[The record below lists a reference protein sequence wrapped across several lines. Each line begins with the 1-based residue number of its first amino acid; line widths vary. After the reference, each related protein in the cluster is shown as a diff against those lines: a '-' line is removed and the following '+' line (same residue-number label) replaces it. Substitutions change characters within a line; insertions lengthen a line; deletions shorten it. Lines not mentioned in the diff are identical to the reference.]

1 MHSVVQSVTDRIIAR
16 SKASREAYLAAL
28 NDARNHGVHR
38 SSLSCGNL
46 AHGFAACNP
55 DDKNALRQLT
65 KANIGIITAFND
77 MLSAHQPYETYPDLL
92 KKACQE
98 VGSVA
103 QVAGG
108 VPAMCDGVTQ
118 GQPGM
123 ELSLLSREVI
133 AMATAVGLSH
143 NMFDGALLL
152 GICDKIVPGLLI
164 GALSFGHL
172 PMLFVPAGPM
182 KSGIPNKEKARIR
195 QQFAQGKVDRAQ
207 LLEAEAQSYHSAG
220 TCTFYGTANS
230 NQLMLE
236 VMGLQLPGSSF
247 VNPDDPLRE
256 ALNKMAAKQVC
267 RLTELGTQYSP
278 IGEIVNEKS
287 IVNGIVALLATGG
300 STNLTMHI
308 VAAAR
313 AAGIIVN
320 WDDFSELSDAV
331 PLLARV
337 YPNGHADIN
346 HFHAAGGM
354 AFLIKELLDAGLVH
368 EDVNTVAGFGLRR
381 YTQEPKLLDGELRW
395 VDGPTVSLDTEV
407 LTSVATPFQ
416 NNGGLKLL
424 KGNLGRAV
432 IKVSAVQPQHRVV
445 EAPAVVIDDQNK
457 LDALFKSGALDR
469 DCVVVVKGQGPKANG
484 MPELH
489 KLTPPLSV
497 LQGKGFKVA
506 IVTDGRMSGAS
517 GKVPAAIHLSP
528 ESMNGGLIGKV
539 QDGDM
544 IALDCDT
551 QTLQLEVS
559 DAELAARTAS
569 TPDLSGNQHGT
580 GRDIFAMFRANG
592 LDKSVTNV
600 WRVEVD
606 AATYTYQ
613 LSREGRLFRVEFD
626 LARPV
631 TPPPAPWGW

>member
-16 SKASREAYLAAL
+16 SKASRAAYLAAL

-55 DDKNALRQLT
+55 ADKNALRQLT

-77 MLSAHQPYETYPDLL
+77 MLSAHQPYETYPELL

-195 QQFAQGKVDRAQ
+195 QLFAQGKVDRAQ

-256 ALNKMAAKQVC
+256 ALNNMAAKQVC

-278 IGEIVNEKS
+278 IGEVVNEKS
-287 IVNGIVALLATGG
+287 VVNGIVALLATGG

-354 AFLIKELLDAGLVH
+354 AFLIKELLDAGLLH
-368 EDVNTVAGFGLRR
+368 EDVNTVAGYGLRR

-395 VDGPTVSLDTEV
+395 VEGPTVSLDTEV
-407 LTSVATPFQ
+407 LAPVAAPFQ
-416 NNGGLKLL
+416 SNGGLKLL

-457 LDALFKSGALDR
+457 LDALFKSGELEK

-489 KLTPPLSV
+489 KLTPLLGS
-497 LQGKGFKVA
+497 LQDKGFKVA
-506 IVTDGRMSGAS
+506 LMTDGRMSGAS
-517 GKVPAAIHLSP
+517 GKVPAAIHLTP
-528 ESMNGGLIGKV
+528 EAIDGGLIAKV
-539 QDGDM
+539 QDGDL
-544 IALDCDT
+544 IRIDALT
-551 QTLQLEVS
+551 GELSLLVS
-559 DAELAARTAS
+559 DTELTARTAAQIDLHHSGYGMGRELFSVLRSNLSSPETGARS
-569 TPDLSGNQHGT
+569 TSAIDEL
-580 GRDIFAMFRANG
+580 
-592 LDKSVTNV
+592 
-600 WRVEVD
+600 
-606 AATYTYQ
+606 Y
-613 LSREGRLFRVEFD
+613 
-626 LARPV
+626 
-631 TPPPAPWGW
+631 

>member
-46 AHGFAACNP
+46 AHGFAACSP

-77 MLSAHQPYETYPDLL
+77 MLSAHQPYETYPELL

-278 IGEIVNEKS
+278 IGEVVNEKS
-287 IVNGIVALLATGG
+287 VVNGIVALLATGG

-354 AFLIKELLDAGLVH
+354 AFLIKELLDAGLLH

-407 LTSVATPFQ
+407 LTSVASPFQ

-432 IKVSAVQPQHRVV
+432 IKVSAVQEKHRVV

-489 KLTPPLSV
+489 KLTPLLGS
-497 LQGKGFKVA
+497 LQDKGFKVA
-506 IVTDGRMSGAS
+506 LMTDGRMSGAS
-517 GKVPAAIHLSP
+517 GKVPAAIHLTP
-528 ESMNGGLIGKV
+528 EAIDGGLIAKV
-539 QDGDM
+539 QDGDL
-544 IALDCDT
+544 IRVDALT
-551 QTLQLEVS
+551 GELSLLVS
-559 DAELAARTAS
+559 DAELAARTAAEIDLRQSRYGMGRELFGALRSNLSSPETGARS
-569 TPDLSGNQHGT
+569 TSAIDEL
-580 GRDIFAMFRANG
+580 
-592 LDKSVTNV
+592 
-600 WRVEVD
+600 
-606 AATYTYQ
+606 Y
-613 LSREGRLFRVEFD
+613 
-626 LARPV
+626 
-631 TPPPAPWGW
+631 

>member
-1 MHSVVQSVTDRIIAR
+1 MHSVVQAVTDRIIAR
-16 SKASREAYLAAL
+16 SKASREKYLAAL
-28 NDARNHGVHR
+28 KQAQTHGVHR
-38 SSLSCGNL
+38 ASLSCGNL
-46 AHGFAACNP
+46 AHGYAACNAT
-55 DDKNALRQLT
+55 DKSVLRHLT
-65 KANIGIITAFND
+65 KANIGIVTAYND
-77 MLSAHQPYETYPDLL
+77 MLSAHQPYGNYPAIL
-92 KKACQE
+92 KAACAE
-98 VGSVA
+98 IGSVA

-152 GICDKIVPGLLI
+152 GVCDKIVPGLLI

-182 KSGIPNKEKARIR
+182 KSGIPNKEKAQIR
-195 QQFAQGKVDRAQ
+195 QQFAQGKVGREA
-207 LLEAEAQSYHSAG
+207 LLEAESKSYHSAG

-247 VNPDDPLRE
+247 INPDEPLRE

-267 RLTELGTQYSP
+267 RLTETSGQYSP
-278 IGEIVNEKS
+278 IGELVNEKS
-287 IVNGIVALLATGG
+287 VVNGIVALLATGG

-346 HFHAAGGM
+346 HFHSAGGM
-354 AFLIKELLDAGLVH
+354 AFLIRELLFAGLLH
-368 EDVNTVAGFGLRR
+368 QDVNTVTGFGLER
-381 YTQEPKLLDGELRW
+381 YTQEPRLLDGELVW
-395 VDGPTVSLDTEV
+395 VDGPTESLDKEV
-407 LTSVATPFQ
+407 LTSVDNAFQ
-416 NNGGLKLL
+416 PNGGLRLL

-432 IKVSAVQPQHRVV
+432 IKVSAVAPQHRVV

-457 LDALFKSGALDR
+457 LDALFKAGELNK

-489 KLTPPLSV
+489 KLTPMLGT
-497 LQGKGFKVA
+497 LQDKGFKVA
-506 IVTDGRMSGAS
+506 LLTDGRMSGAS
-517 GKVPAAIHLSP
+517 GKVPAAIHLTP
-528 ESMNGGLIGKV
+528 EALENGLIGKI
-539 QDGDM
+539 QNGDLVRVDANAGEIFLLVDETELLAREAGVIDLRPQRYGM
-544 IALDCDT
+544 GRELFGAL
-551 QTLQLEVS
+551 
-559 DAELAARTAS
+559 
-569 TPDLSGNQHGT
+569 
-580 GRDIFAMFRANG
+580 RAN
-592 LDKSVTNV
+592 
-600 WRVEVD
+600 
-606 AATYTYQ
+606 
-613 LSREGRLFRVEFD
+613 LSSPETG
-626 LARPV
+626 ARC
-631 TPPPAPWGW
+631 TSAIDEYY

>member
-1 MHSVVQSVTDRIIAR
+1 MHSVVQAVTDRIIAR
-16 SKASREAYLAAL
+16 SQKSRAAYLAAL
-28 NDARNHGVHR
+28 NDARHKGVHR

-46 AHGFAACNP
+46 AHGFAACAP
-55 DDKNALRQLT
+55 ADKDSLRQLT
-65 KANIGIITAFND
+65 KANIGIVTAFND
-77 MLSAHQPYETYPDLL
+77 MLSAHQPYEHYPELL

-103 QVAGG
+103 QVAAG

-133 AMATAVGLSH
+133 AMSAAVGLSH

-195 QQFAQGKVDRAQ
+195 QLFAQGKVDRAA
-207 LLEAEAQSYHSAG
+207 LLEAESKSYHSAG

-236 VMGLQLPGSSF
+236 IMGLQLPGSSF

-256 ALNKMAAKQVC
+256 VLNKMAAKQVC
-267 RLTELGTQYSP
+267 RLTEMGTQYTP
-278 IGEIVNEKS
+278 IGEVVSEKS
-287 IVNGIVALLATGG
+287 VVNGIVGILATGG

-320 WDDFSELSDAV
+320 WDDFSDLSDAV

-354 AFLIKELLDAGLVH
+354 ALLVKELLDAGMLH
-368 EDVNTVAGFGLRR
+368 EDVNTVAGFGLRK
-381 YTQEPKLLDGELRW
+381 YTQEPRIIDGELRW
-395 VDGPTVSLDTEV
+395 VDGPTESLDHEV
-407 LTSVATPFQ
+407 LTHVATPFQ
-416 NNGGLKLL
+416 VNGGLKLM

-432 IKVSAVQPQHRVV
+432 IKVSAVPEANRII
-445 EAPAVVIDDQNK
+445 EAPAVVINDQNEI
-457 LDALFKSGALDR
+457 DALFQSGSLDR

-489 KLTPPLSV
+489 KLTPFLGS
-497 LQGKGFKVA
+497 LQDKGFKVA
-506 IVTDGRMSGAS
+506 LVTDGRMSGAS
-517 GKVPAAIHLSP
+517 GKVPAAIHLTP
-528 ESMNGGLIGKV
+528 EALDGGLIAKV

-544 IALDCDT
+544 IRVNAITGELTLLVDEAVLAKREASKVDLHHSSYGMGRELFSALRRSLSSPETGARSTSAID
-551 QTLQLEVS
+551 
-559 DAELAARTAS
+559 EL
-569 TPDLSGNQHGT
+569 
-580 GRDIFAMFRANG
+580 
-592 LDKSVTNV
+592 
-600 WRVEVD
+600 
-606 AATYTYQ
+606 Y
-613 LSREGRLFRVEFD
+613 
-626 LARPV
+626 
-631 TPPPAPWGW
+631 

>member
-55 DDKNALRQLT
+55 DDKNSLRQLT

-77 MLSAHQPYETYPDLL
+77 MLSAHQPYETYPELL

-278 IGEIVNEKS
+278 IGEVVNEKS
-287 IVNGIVALLATGG
+287 VVNGIVALLATGG

-354 AFLIKELLDAGLVH
+354 AFLIKELLDAGLLH

-432 IKVSAVQPQHRVV
+432 IKVSAVQEKHRVV

-489 KLTPPLSV
+489 KLTPLLGS
-497 LQGKGFKVA
+497 LQDKGFKVA
-506 IVTDGRMSGAS
+506 LMTDGRMSGAS
-517 GKVPAAIHLSP
+517 GKVPAAIHLTP
-528 ESMNGGLIGKV
+528 EAIDGGLIAKV
-539 QDGDM
+539 QDGDL
-544 IALDCDT
+544 IRVDALT
-551 QTLQLEVS
+551 GELSLLVS
-559 DAELAARTAS
+559 DVELAARTAAEIDLRHSRYGMGRELFGALRSNLSSPETGARS
-569 TPDLSGNQHGT
+569 TSAIDEL
-580 GRDIFAMFRANG
+580 
-592 LDKSVTNV
+592 
-600 WRVEVD
+600 
-606 AATYTYQ
+606 Y
-613 LSREGRLFRVEFD
+613 
-626 LARPV
+626 
-631 TPPPAPWGW
+631 

>member
-1 MHSVVQSVTDRIIAR
+1 MHAVVQSVTDRIIAR
-16 SKASREAYLAAL
+16 SKETRAKYLAAL
-28 NDARNHGVHR
+28 DEAKLNGVHR

-46 AHGFAACNP
+46 AHGFAACQP
-55 DDKNALRQLT
+55 DDKQSIKALT
-65 KANIGIITAFND
+65 KANIGIVTAFND
-77 MLSAHQPYETYPDLL
+77 MLSAHQPYEAYPALL
-92 KKACQE
+92 KQACAE

-133 AMATAVGLSH
+133 AMSTAVGLSH

-195 QQFAQGKVDRAQ
+195 QQYAQGKVDRKA
-207 LLEAEAQSYHSAG
+207 LLEAESQSYHSAG

-256 ALNKMAAKQVC
+256 VLNKTAAKQVC
-267 RLTELGTQYSP
+267 RLTEMGTQYTP
-278 IGEIVNEKS
+278 IGELVNEKS

-313 AAGIIVN
+313 AAGVIVN

-354 AFLIKELLDAGLVH
+354 AFLVKELLDGGLLH
-368 EDVNTVAGFGLRR
+368 EDVNTVAGYGLRR
-381 YTQEPKLLDGELRW
+381 YTQEPRLIDGEIKW
-395 VDGPTVSLDTEV
+395 VDGQGESLDTEV
-407 LTSVATPFQ
+407 LTKVETPFQ
-416 NNGGLKLL
+416 ANGGLKLL

-432 IKVSAVQPQHRVV
+432 IKVSAVQESHRFV

-457 LDALFKSGALDR
+457 LEAIFQAGDLEK
-469 DCVVVVKGQGPKANG
+469 DCVVVVKGQGPKAIG

-489 KLTPPLSV
+489 KLTPILGT
-497 LQGKGFKVA
+497 LQDRGFKVA
-506 IVTDGRMSGAS
+506 LLTDGRMSGAS
-517 GKVPAAIHLSP
+517 GKVPAAIHLTP
-528 ESMNGGLIGKV
+528 EALDGGLIAKV
-539 QDGDM
+539 QNGDL
-544 IALDCDT
+544 IRVDALT
-551 QTLQLEVS
+551 GELTLLVADE
-559 DAELAARTAS
+559 EIAAREAEKVDLRS
-569 TPDLSGNQHGT
+569 TSYGMGRELFGALRSNLSSPET
-580 GRDIFAMFRANG
+580 G
-592 LDKSVTNV
+592 
-600 WRVEVD
+600 
-606 AATYTYQ
+606 
-613 LSREGRLFRVEFD
+613 
-626 LARPV
+626 ARC
-631 TPPPAPWGW
+631 TSAIDENY

>member
-1 MHSVVQSVTDRIIAR
+1 MHAVVKSVTDRIIER
-16 SKASREAYLAAL
+16 SKHSRAQYLKALDEAKA
-28 NDARNHGVHR
+28 NGVHR

-46 AHGFAACNP
+46 AHGFAACSP
-55 DDKNALRQLT
+55 ADKSTIKALT
-65 KANIGIITAFND
+65 KANIGIVTAFND
-77 MLSAHQPYETYPDLL
+77 MLSAHQPYESYPQLL
-92 KKACQE
+92 KDACQE

-133 AMATAVGLSH
+133 AMSTAVGLSH

-195 QQFAQGKVDRAQ
+195 QQFAQGQVDRAA
-207 LLEAEAQSYHSAG
+207 LLEAESKSYHSAG

-267 RLTELGTQYSP
+267 RLTEMGTQYTP
-278 IGEIVNEKS
+278 IGEVVNEKS
-287 IVNGIVALLATGG
+287 VVNGIVALLATGG

-354 AFLIKELLDAGLVH
+354 ALLVKELLDAGLLH

-381 YTQEPKLLDGELRW
+381 YTQEPKLIDNELVW
-395 VDGPTVSLDTEV
+395 VDGPTVSLDKEV
-407 LTSVATPFQ
+407 LTAVSEPFQ
-416 NNGGLKLL
+416 SNGGLKLL

-432 IKVSAVQPQHRVV
+432 IKVSAVAEKHRLV

-457 LDALFKSGALDR
+457 LEAIFKAGELDK
-469 DCVVVVKGQGPKANG
+469 DCVVVVKGQGPKAIG

-489 KLTPPLSV
+489 KLTPILGT
-497 LQGKGFKVA
+497 LQDKGFKVA
-506 IVTDGRMSGAS
+506 LLTDGRMSGAS
-517 GKVPAAIHLSP
+517 GKVPAAIHLTP
-528 ESMNGGLIGKV
+528 EALDGGLIAKV
-539 QDGDM
+539 QNGDL
-544 IALDCDT
+544 IRVNANT
-551 QTLQLEVS
+551 GEVTLLVDES
-559 DAELAARTAS
+559 ILAAREAGKV
-569 TPDLSGNQHGT
+569 DLRRTSYGMGRELFAALRSNLSSPET
-580 GRDIFAMFRANG
+580 G
-592 LDKSVTNV
+592 
-600 WRVEVD
+600 
-606 AATYTYQ
+606 
-613 LSREGRLFRVEFD
+613 
-626 LARPV
+626 ARC
-631 TPPPAPWGW
+631 TTTIDENY

>member
-16 SKASREAYLAAL
+16 SIDSRAKYLSAL
-28 NDARNHGVHR
+28 NEAKINGVHR
-38 SSLSCGNL
+38 SALSCGNL
-46 AHGFAACNP
+46 AHGFAACKP
-55 DDKNALRQLT
+55 EEKRSIKALT
-65 KANIGIITAFND
+65 KANIGIVTSFND
-77 MLSAHQPYETYPDLL
+77 MLSAHQPYEAYPDLL
-92 KKACQE
+92 KQACLE
-98 VGSVA
+98 IGSVA

-195 QQFAQGKVDRAQ
+195 QKFAQGQIDRAA
-207 LLEAEAQSYHSAG
+207 LLEAESASYHSAG

-256 ALNKMAAKQVC
+256 ALSKTAAKQVC
-267 RLTELGTQYSP
+267 RLTEMGTQYTP
-278 IGEIVNEKS
+278 IGELVNEKS

-313 AAGIIVN
+313 AAGVIIN

-354 AFLIKELLDAGLVH
+354 AFLMKELLDAGMLH
-368 EDVNTVAGFGLRR
+368 EDVDTVAGYGLRK
-381 YTQEPKLLDGELRW
+381 YTQEPRLVDGEITW
-395 VDGPTVSLDTEV
+395 VDGVSQSLDSEV
-407 LTSVATPFQ
+407 LTSVSEPFQ
-416 NNGGLKLL
+416 VNGGLKLM

-432 IKVSAVQPQHRVV
+432 IKVSAVQEKHRFV

-457 LDALFKSGALDR
+457 LDAIFKAGDLDK
-469 DCVVVVKGQGPKANG
+469 DCVVVVKGQGPKAIG

-489 KLTPPLSV
+489 KLTPILGT
-497 LQGKGFKVA
+497 LQDRGFKVA
-506 IVTDGRMSGAS
+506 LLTDGRMSGAS
-517 GKVPAAIHLSP
+517 GKVPAAIHLTP
-528 ESMNGGLIGKV
+528 EALDGGLIAKV
-539 QDGDM
+539 HSGDM
-544 IALDCDT
+544 IRIDALT
-551 QTLQLEVS
+551 GELSLLVS
-559 DAELAARTAS
+559 EAEIDARVADKVELRHTSFGMGRELFGALRSNLSSPETGARCTSAI
-569 TPDLSGNQHGT
+569 DE
-580 GRDIFAMFRANG
+580 I
-592 LDKSVTNV
+592 
-600 WRVEVD
+600 
-606 AATYTYQ
+606 Y
-613 LSREGRLFRVEFD
+613 
-626 LARPV
+626 
-631 TPPPAPWGW
+631 